1 MRTPVWV
8 TILAGALALVF
19 IIAGIVLL
27 ERIWRENGTLRVDIN
42 TAGVGALGADGLAT
56 PTPQPLLAG
65 VESGSMALGGQQQE
79 VIAFAAVLPADVPAP
94 TEVPPPTEAPP
105 TEAPPAE
112 APPAETPTPASLSV
126 VDPCPPQAEAG
137 FAADTPLAAVGMIRL
152 YIEPDVLA
160 PTLGEFS
167 AGQTFL
173 VTADTAGVTALRR
186 CEVVWV
192 RVRLTGGGMGWAL
205 ASALQAAPTTAE
217 PAPMPLVSPPICP
230 GGCATPTCNPPCA
243 EVPCGQ
249 PCIEPC
255 NLPCTQPC
263 TTPCGVYSK

>member
-1 MRTPVWV
+1 MRTPLWV

-19 IIAGIVLL
+19 IVYGIVLL
-27 ERIWRENGTLRVDIN
+27 GTIWQENGTLRVDIS
-42 TAGVGALGADGLAT
+42 TAGTTAGDSAGAGALSTDALALQ
-56 PTPQPLLAG
+56 TPQPLLAG

-79 VIAFAAVLPADVPAP
+79 VAAFPAALPADAPAPTEALPP
-94 TEVPPPTEAPP
+94 TEVPPATQA
-105 TEAPPAE
+105 
-112 APPAETPTPASLSV
+112 PTPASLTV

-186 CEVVWV
+186 CELVWV

-205 ASALQAAPTTAE
+205 AGALQAAPATVEPIVVPTA
-217 PAPMPLVSPPICP
+217 SPPICP
-230 GGCATPTCNPPCA
+230 GGCATPTCNWSCA
-243 EVPCGQ
+243 DVPCGQ
-249 PCIEPC
+249 PCVEPC